1 MKQNK
6 INKIDLINKISETV
20 NISKKQIEKVLD
32 SLLENITDG
41 LKAGKTVNLVG
52 FGSFMPKKRHAR
64 NGVNPQ
70 NPKQKIHIPEIIVAK
85 FRTGKALKDAL
96 KNKR

>member
-1 MKQNK
+1 M
-6 INKIDLINKISETV
+6 DLIDKISETV

-32 SLLENITDG
+32 SLLQNITDG

-52 FGSFMPKKRHAR
+52 FGSFIPKKRHAR
-64 NGVNPQ
+64 SGVNPQ
-70 NPKQKIHIPEIIVAK
+70 NPKQKIHIPEITIAK
-85 FRTGKALKDAL
+85 FRTGKVLKDAL